1 VQSFIYIAGIKFH
14 GFTNNAPNFLKIIVG
29 FGMTFI
35 VIETLYSLNYPNKS
49 MKHKWP
55 AIKATI
61 VSQMTKDI

>member
-1 VQSFIYIAGIKFH
+1 MQSFIYIAGIKFH

-49 MKHKWP
+49 MKHK
-55 AIKATI
+55 
-61 VSQMTKDI
+61 